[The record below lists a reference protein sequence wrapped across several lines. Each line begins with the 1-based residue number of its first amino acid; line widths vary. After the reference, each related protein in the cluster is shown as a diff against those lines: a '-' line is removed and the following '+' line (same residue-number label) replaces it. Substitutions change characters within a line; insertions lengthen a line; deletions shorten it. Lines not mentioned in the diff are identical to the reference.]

1 MQQDCTKARL
11 PVRHRETP
19 KPDPDAMTDYDDI
32 LISIRRIMRAI
43 DLQSKRLVKQSG
55 LTAPQLVVM
64 QALRKE
70 GKASPSLV
78 AKDVALSQ
86 ATITSILDR
95 LEKARLVRRERSET
109 DKRIVYACLT
119 EEGQRRLEEAPEL
132 LQAGF
137 LRQYRR
143 LEDWERAMLESA
155 LKRIAAMMDAE
166 DLDASPILDIGD
178 IDKFE

>member
-1 MQQDCTKARL
+1 MQRDCTKKKL
-11 PVRHRETP
+11 PVRQQDTP
-19 KPDPDAMTDYDDI
+19 QPDPEAMNDYDDI

-43 DLQSKRLVKQSG
+43 DLQSKRLVKLSG

-64 QALRKE
+64 QVLRKE

-78 AKDVALSQ
+78 ARNVALSQ

-95 LEKARLVRRERSET
+95 LEKADLVRRERSDT
-109 DKRIVYACLT
+109 DKRIIYACLT
-119 EEGQRRLEEAPEL
+119 NEGQRRLEEAPEL

-137 LRQYRR
+137 LRQYRM
-143 LEDWERAMLESA
+143 LEDWERSMLESS
-155 LKRIAAMMDAE
+155 LKRIASMMDAE

-178 IDKFE
+178 IDKIN